1 MLKSHQPARAGLLSV
16 LAVLVT
22 MAMVLLVNGSA
33 PAGASGGGGSP
44 VVSANDEGM
53 MRAPVVYRSPD
64 GWFRGRFSPSSFEVV
79 GDQVVAHGTV
89 AGLLHKK
96 GDRTRHVSQEVT
108 LPVQLDATT
117 ATAARLVPSGS
128 GLSAAAA
135 TCDILNLVLGP
146 LDLNL
151 LGLEIHLD
159 TVVLDIIANPAGGL
173 LGDLLCA
180 VANLLDGGPLGDL
193 LDQLT
198 DLLEQILGV
207 LGTL

>member
-1 MLKSHQPARAGLLSV
+1 MLKSHQPARAGLFGI
-16 LAVLVT
+16 LAVLVA
-22 MAMVLLVNGSA
+22 MAMVLASNESA

-44 VVSANDEGM
+44 VVAANDEGT
-53 MRAPVVYRSPD
+53 MRAPVVYRSAD
-64 GWFRGRFSPSSFEVV
+64 GWFRGRFSPTSFEVV
-79 GDQVVAHGTV
+79 GDQVVANGTV
-89 AGLLHKK
+89 SGLLHKK
-96 GDRTRHVSQEVT
+96 GDRTRHVSKVVS
-108 LPVQLDATT
+108 LPVQLDEST
-117 ATAARLVPSGS
+117 AGAARLAPSGS
-128 GLSAAAA
+128 GLSAVAA
-135 TCDILNLVLGP
+135 TCDVLNLVLGP

-159 TVVLDIIANPAGGL
+159 QVVLDIVANPAGGL

-193 LDQLT
+193 LGQLT